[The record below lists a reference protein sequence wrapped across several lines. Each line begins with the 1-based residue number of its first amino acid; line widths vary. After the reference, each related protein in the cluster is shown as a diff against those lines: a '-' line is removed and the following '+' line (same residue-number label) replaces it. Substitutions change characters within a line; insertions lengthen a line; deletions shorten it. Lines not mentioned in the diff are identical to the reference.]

1 MSRIIIINSKRV
13 YLTGQKY
20 KSYSEDFKSL
30 QARLRKVLSN
40 IEGYWSGSDNKNFC
54 ILFED
59 YIESLSDISTFLL
72 YAFAIVYFFTCLTLL
87 FKKKIT
93 FSNVTRKYKFN
104 LDFLN

>member
-59 YIESLSDISTFLL
+59 YIESLSDISTFLEEKGE
-72 YAFAIVYFFTCLTLL
+72 LL
-87 FKKKIT
+87 QQNSVSHNASDNT
-93 FSNVTRKYKFN
+93 FR
-104 LDFLN
+104 